1 MPVAV
6 RARRCHDPPMAPV
19 DDPLAHLARELER
32 LAQAHLAL
40 GEATAQLIPLATAAE
55 RRILGEAA
63 RASRDAARTAAEA
76 SARTSAAADGLA

>member
-1 MPVAV
+1 MDA
-6 RARRCHDPPMAPV
+6 H

-32 LAQAHLAL
+32 LSQANLAL
-40 GEATAQLIPLATAAE
+40 GEATAQLIALAPPEE

-76 SARTSAAADGLA
+76 SARTLAAADDARPA